1 MKRSLLS
8 LAVVAIALVIA
19 GSTASGDMSKKV
31 IAAFKG
37 QILITDHE
45 LAMAGSDKE
54 TIAEF
59 KKSRLKEIKGEPN
72 SEDVQAWTFYYSAFL
87 SKTGATELK
96 LEFYA
101 GDKYVADQRLID
113 VDAKDP
119 VLVGQISINED
130 DGPAKGKT
138 YTLKLVAVKGSKET
152 VVASTPLTLN

>member
-19 GSTASGDMSKKV
+19 GSTASGDMSKPV
-31 IAAFKG
+31 IKAFKG
-37 QILITDHE
+37 KILITDHE

-59 KKSRLKEIKGEPN
+59 KKAHLAELKGSEN
-72 SEDVQAWTFYYSAFL
+72 SEGVQAWTFNYSAFL

-113 VDAKDP
+113 VDPKDP

-130 DGPAKGKT
+130 DGPAKGKK
-138 YTLKLVAVKGSKET
+138 YTLKLVAVKGNKET